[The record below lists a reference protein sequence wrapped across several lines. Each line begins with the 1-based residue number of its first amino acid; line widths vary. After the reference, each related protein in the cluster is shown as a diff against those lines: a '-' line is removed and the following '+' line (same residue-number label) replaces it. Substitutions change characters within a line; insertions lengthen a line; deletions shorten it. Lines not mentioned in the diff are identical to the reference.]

1 MTGRIQAVTAKY
13 REQLLQREAKAEQ
26 ALNTAHK
33 NTLAVIQPHL
43 DTLYRQIA
51 EKQSAGESVP
61 VSWLYEGKR
70 LETTKQLISG
80 QVNHYAALAQMTV
93 GQLQHQG
100 IALGTQLAQAQLEAS
115 VPMTVN
121 WSFGDPSPAAIA
133 NMVGVTGDGSP
144 LADLFDKFGT
154 EAAQAAANALIQG
167 VTLGSNPRTI
177 APLIEEALEVS
188 RWRAL
193 TIARTEMLRSY
204 RSAALENYKANSDV
218 VSKWRWTCAKSDRT
232 CAACLAMD
240 GTLHDLDED
249 MGTHPNCR
257 CVQAPVAKGWDDI
270 LGPLGIDTS
279 GIEDA
284 RLDIQS
290 GEDWFNEQDEG
301 TQRRILGNAGYKAWS
316 ENDGVTL
323 KDFVGKSSNPD
334 WGDSIYQRSAKQ
346 VLAKK

>member
-43 DTLYRQIA
+43 DTLYRQIS
-51 EKQSAGESVP
+51 EKQSAGESIP
-61 VSWLYEGKR
+61 ASWLYEGKR
-70 LETTKQLISG
+70 LEATKQLISG

-100 IALGTQLAQAQLEAS
+100 IALGSQLAQAQLEAS
-115 VPMTVN
+115 VPMTVK
-121 WSFGDPSPAAIA
+121 WSFGEPSPAAIA

-144 LADLFDKFGT
+144 LADLFNKFGD

-167 VTLGSNPRTI
+167 VTLGENPRMI

-204 RSAALENYKANSDV
+204 RSAALENYKANDDV
-218 VSKWRWTCAKSDRT
+218 CDGWVWMCALDVRCC
-232 CAACLAMD
+232 CACVAMH
-240 GTLHDLDED
+240 GSVHKLDEELE
-249 MGTHPNCR
+249 GHPNCR
-257 CVQAPVAKGWDDI
+257 CAKSPKTKSWDEI
-270 LGPLGIDTS
+270 LGAIGVDTS
-279 GIEDA
+279 NIVDAAPNIEDGSA
-284 RLDIQS
+284 WFDNQS
-290 GEDWFNEQDEG
+290 ED
-301 TQRRILGNAGYKAWS
+301 TQKAILGAKYDGWS
-316 ENDGVTL
+316 NGDFTL
-323 KDFVGKSSNPD
+323 SDIVGHSHDPD
-334 WGDSIYQRSAKQ
+334 WGHSIYEKSLKQ
-346 VLAKK
+346 LT